1 MTEYAPA
8 KTGEYPGE
16 IPQSSKLGVL
26 QKKNIS
32 TIAIT
37 KAFIWLENM
46 PGYFSSDIIC
56 SSKLTVFLELASW
69 KTICLLEQRM
79 SADKSCSDSIRA

>member
-46 PGYFSSDIIC
+46 PGYFSS
-56 SSKLTVFLELASW
+56 SKLTVFLELASW